1 MRCKQVRFFV
11 EGLSGQGVINGMND
25 VSGWNDIKVNGIQ
38 EPIKYVE
45 YDGQM
50 YVVNGHHRL
59 LAEKRLD

>member
-1 MRCKQVRFFV
+1 MRYKQVRFFV